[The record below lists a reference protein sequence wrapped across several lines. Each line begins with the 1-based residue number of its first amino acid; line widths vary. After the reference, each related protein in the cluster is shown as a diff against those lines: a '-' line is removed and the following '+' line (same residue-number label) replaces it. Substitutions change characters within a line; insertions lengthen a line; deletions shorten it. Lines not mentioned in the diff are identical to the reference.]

1 MAGTRLD
8 RGRDRTPVGTARPPR
23 SSRPRLTR
31 RQRTRVVRTV
41 QYAVFALLL
50 VLVAVTVDWPT
61 IREGYLNVDKARALF
76 PGILTVALKNTVAY
90 TAMGFAFGLVL
101 GLVLALMRLSSVAPY
116 RWLANIY
123 IEFFRGIPL
132 LLWLFFLGYGVPT
145 ATGRQ
150 LPFFPYSAIVL
161 GLGMPAAAY
170 LAETI
175 RAGIQA
181 VPRGQME
188 AARSLGM
195 SYGRAMRSVVIPQA
209 FRIIIP
215 PLTNELIVLTKDSSL
230 VAILG
235 VTIATKELTK
245 FGRDELNS
253 LVNATPLVVAGLC
266 YLLITVPLSLLV
278 RRLEA
283 RNSRSR

>member
-1 MAGTRLD
+1 MTVRREGGPDVGPPLNRRWSPLASMPRTKRARLI
-8 RGRDRTPVGTARPPR
+8 R
-23 SSRPRLTR
+23 SI
-31 RQRTRVVRTV
+31 
-41 QYAVFALLL
+41 QYAVFVALLL
-50 VLVAVTVDWPT
+50 VVALTVDWPT
-61 IREGYLNVDKARALF
+61 IREGYFNPDKARPLF
-76 PGILTVALKNTVAY
+76 PEILTTALKNTVTY
-90 TAMGFAFGLVL
+90 TAMGFAFGLLL
-101 GLVLALMRLSSVAPY
+101 GLVLALMRLSQVAPY
-116 RWLANIY
+116 RWLANVY

-145 ATGRQ
+145 ATGQQ
-150 LPFFPYSAIVL
+150 LPLSPYSAIAL

-181 VPRGQME
+181 VPKGQME

-195 SYGRAMRSVVIPQA
+195 SQPRAMISIVIPQA

-235 VTIATKELTK
+235 VTVATKELTK
-245 FGRDELNS
+245 FGRDELNT

-283 RNSRSR
+283 RNARAR

>member
-1 MAGTRLD
+1 MPRTKRARLI
-8 RGRDRTPVGTARPPR
+8 RTI
-23 SSRPRLTR
+23 
-31 RQRTRVVRTV
+31 
-41 QYAVFALLL
+41 QYAVFVLVLL
-50 VLVAVTVDWPT
+50 VIVLRVDWAT
-61 IREGYLNVDKARALF
+61 VREGYFNLSKAKPLF
-76 PGILTVALKNTVAY
+76 PDIITIALKNTVIY
-90 TAMGFAFGLVL
+90 TAMGFAFGLVA
-101 GLVLALMRLSSVAPY
+101 GLFFALMRLSTVAPY
-116 RWLANIY
+116 RWFANVY

-150 LPFFPYSAIVL
+150 LPFSPYSAIVL

-181 VPRGQME
+181 VPRGQLE

-195 SYGRAMRSVVIPQA
+195 SQPRAMVSIVIPQA

-235 VTIATKELTK
+235 VAAGTQELTK
-245 FGRDELNS
+245 FGRDELNA
-253 LVNATPLVVAGLC
+253 LVNATPLVIAGLC

-283 RNSRSR
+283 RNARAR

>member
-1 MAGTRLD
+1 MSGATRTS
-8 RGRDRTPVGTARPPR
+8 GVTGPPVAPPKR
-23 SSRPRLTR
+23 RLTR
-31 RQRTRVVRTV
+31 RQRVRVIRSV
-41 QYAVFALLL
+41 QYAVFVAGLVALALL
-50 VLVAVTVDWPT
+50 VDWST
-61 IREGYLNVDKARALF
+61 LSEEYLNPDTARSLF
-76 PGILTVALKNTVAY
+76 PEILTVALKNTAIY
-90 TAMGFAFGLVL
+90 TLMGFAFGMVL
-101 GLVLALMRLSSVAPY
+101 GLVLALMRLSQVRPY

-145 ATGRQ
+145 ATGAQ
-150 LPFFPYSAIVL
+150 LPGSPYTPIVL

-181 VPRGQME
+181 VPRGQTE

-195 SYGRAMRSVVIPQA
+195 SPGRAMVSVVIPQA

-215 PLTNELIVLTKDSSL
+215 PLTNEVIVLTKDSSL

-235 VTIATKELTK
+235 VTVATKELTK
-245 FGRDELNS
+245 FGRDSLNQFVS
-253 LVNATPLVVAGLC
+253 PTPLVVAGLC
-266 YLLITVPLSLLV
+266 YLIITVPLSLLV

-283 RNSRSR
+283 RNNRAR

>member
-1 MAGTRLD
+1 MAVGRQGGPAPSASGRWRSPLARMPRTKRKRLI
-8 RGRDRTPVGTARPPR
+8 RAA
-23 SSRPRLTR
+23 
-31 RQRTRVVRTV
+31 QYTV
-41 QYAVFALLL
+41 FVL
-50 VLVAVTVDWPT
+50 VLAVIALTVDWPT
-61 IREGYLNVDKARALF
+61 IRTGYLNLDKAKPLF
-76 PGILTVALKNTVAY
+76 PTVLTVALKNTVVY
-90 TAMGFAFGLVL
+90 TAMGFAFGLL
-101 GLVLALMRLSSVAPY
+101 IGLFFALMRLSPVRPY
-116 RWLANIY
+116 RWFANVY

-150 LPFFPYSAIVL
+150 LPFSPYSAIAL

-195 SYGRAMRSVVIPQA
+195 SHPRAMASIVIPQA
-209 FRIIIP
+209 FRIIVP

-235 VTIATKELTK
+235 VAAGTQELTK
-245 FGRDELNS
+245 FGRDELNQ

-283 RNSRSR
+283 RNARAR

>member
-1 MAGTRLD
+1 MVVRREAGPD
-8 RGRDRTPVGTARPPR
+8 VRPPANRR
-23 SSRPRLTR
+23 SWSPLASMPRTKRARLIR
-31 RQRTRVVRTV
+31 SIQYVVFV
-41 QYAVFALLL
+41 ALLL
-50 VLVAVTVDWPT
+50 VVALTVDWPT
-61 IREGYLNVDKARALF
+61 IREGYFNFDKARPLF
-76 PGILTVALKNTVAY
+76 PEILTTALKNTVIY
-90 TAMGFAFGLVL
+90 TAMGFGFGLLL
-101 GLVLALMRLSSVAPY
+101 GLVLALMRLSQVAPY
-116 RWLANIY
+116 RWLANAY

-145 ATGRQ
+145 ATGQQ
-150 LPFFPYSAIVL
+150 LPLSPYSAIAL

-181 VPRGQME
+181 VPKGQME

-195 SYGRAMRSVVIPQA
+195 SQPRAMISIVIPQA

-235 VTIATKELTK
+235 VTVATKELTK
-245 FGRDELNS
+245 FGRDELNT

-266 YLLITVPLSLLV
+266 YLLITIPLSMLV

-283 RNSRSR
+283 RNAKAR

>member
-1 MAGTRLD
+1 MTVGRQGGTEVGSPAGRRSWSPLASMP
-8 RGRDRTPVGTARPPR
+8 RTKRA
-23 SSRPRLTR
+23 
-31 RQRTRVVRTV
+31 RVVRGI
-41 QYAVFALLL
+41 QYAVFV
-50 VLVAVTVDWPT
+50 VLVVAVVLTVDWPT
-61 IREGYLNVDKARALF
+61 IREGYFNLDKARPLF
-76 PGILTVALKNTVAY
+76 PEILTTALKNTLIY

-101 GLVLALMRLSSVAPY
+101 GLVLALMRLSRVAPY
-116 RWLANIY
+116 RWVANIY

-145 ATGRQ
+145 ATGQQ
-150 LPFFPYSAIVL
+150 LPLSPYSAITL

-181 VPRGQME
+181 VPKGQLE

-195 SYGRAMRSVVIPQA
+195 SQPRAMVSIVIPQA

-235 VTIATKELTK
+235 VTVGTKELTK

-266 YLLITVPLSLLV
+266 YLLITIPLSLLV

-283 RNSRSR
+283 RNARAR

>member
-1 MAGTRLD
+1 MAA
-8 RGRDRTPVGTARPPR
+8 TARVAG
-23 SSRPRLTR
+23 LTR
-31 RQRTRVVRTV
+31 TQRTRVVRAV
-41 QYAVFALLL
+41 QYSVFVLL
-50 VLVAVTVDWPT
+50 VLVVALAVDWQQ
-61 IREGYLNVDKARALF
+61 IRVSYLNVDNARGLF
-76 PGILTVALKNTVAY
+76 PSIITVALKNTVVY
-90 TAMGFAFGLVL
+90 TAMGFAFGLIL
-101 GLVLALMRLSSVAPY
+101 GLVLALMRLSPVLPY
-116 RWLANIY
+116 RWVANIY

-145 ATGRQ
+145 ATGSQ
-150 LPFFPYSAIVL
+150 LPLSPYSAIVL

-181 VPRGQME
+181 VPKGQLE

-195 SYGRAMRSVVIPQA
+195 SQPRAMVSIVIPQA

-245 FGRDELNS
+245 FGRDELNA
-253 LVNATPLVVAGLC
+253 LTNPTPLVVAGFC

-278 RRLEA
+278 RRLESRNKQA
-283 RNSRSR
+283 R

>member
-1 MAGTRLD
+1 MAQRQPGAAPTAARRWRSPLAALPRTKRTRLI
-8 RGRDRTPVGTARPPR
+8 RGI
-23 SSRPRLTR
+23 
-31 RQRTRVVRTV
+31 
-41 QYAVFALLL
+41 QYAVFVLVLLL
-50 VLVAVTVDWPT
+50 AALSVDWPT
-61 IREGYLNVDKARALF
+61 IREGYFNLDKAKPLF
-76 PGILTVALKNTVAY
+76 PDILTIALKNTVIY
-90 TAMGFAFGLVL
+90 TAMGFAFGLVV
-101 GLVLALMRLSSVAPY
+101 GLFFALMRLSQVRPY
-116 RWLANIY
+116 RWFANVY

-150 LPFFPYSAIVL
+150 LPFSPYSAIVL

-181 VPRGQME
+181 VPRGQIE

-195 SYGRAMRSVVIPQA
+195 SQTRAMASIVIPQA

-235 VTIATKELTK
+235 VAAGTQELTK
-245 FGRDELNS
+245 FGRDELNA
-253 LVNATPLVVAGLC
+253 LVNATPLVVAGFC

-283 RNSRSR
+283 RNAKAR

>member
-1 MAGTRLD
+1 MTLRQQDGPA
-8 RGRDRTPVGTARPPR
+8 
-23 SSRPRLTR
+23 TR
-31 RQRTRVVRTV
+31 RWRAPLASMPRTKRARLIRGI
-41 QYAVFALLL
+41 QYAVFVAVLLL
-50 VLVAVTVDWPT
+50 IAFRVDWAT
-61 IREGYLNVDKARALF
+61 IREGYFNLGKAKPLF
-76 PGILTVALKNTVAY
+76 PDIIVIALKNTVIY
-90 TAMGFAFGLVL
+90 TAMGFAFGLVA
-101 GLVLALMRLSSVAPY
+101 GLVFALMRLSSVLPY
-116 RWLANIY
+116 RWFANVY

-145 ATGRQ
+145 ATGQQ
-150 LPFFPYSAIVL
+150 LPFAPYSAIVL

-181 VPRGQME
+181 VPRGQVE

-195 SYGRAMRSVVIPQA
+195 TQSRAMISIVIPQA

-235 VTIATKELTK
+235 VAAGTQELTK
-245 FGRDELNS
+245 FGRDELNA
-253 LVNATPLVVAGLC
+253 LVNATPLVIAGLC

-278 RRLEA
+278 RRLEVRNA
-283 RNSRSR
+283 RAR

>member
-1 MAGTRLD
+1 MALSQD
-8 RGRDRTPVGTARPPR
+8 RGPDVGGPPR
-23 SSRPRLTR
+23 RRSWSPLASMPRTK
-31 RQRTRVVRTV
+31 RTRVVRGI
-41 QYAVFALLL
+41 QYAVFVVL
-50 VLVAVTVDWPT
+50 LVAVVLTVDWPT
-61 IREGYLNVDKARALF
+61 IREGYFNLDKARPLF
-76 PGILTVALKNTVAY
+76 PEILTTALKNTLIY

-101 GLVLALMRLSSVAPY
+101 GLVLALMRLSQVAPY

-150 LPFFPYSAIVL
+150 LPFSPYSAIVL

-181 VPRGQME
+181 VPKGQLE

-195 SYGRAMRSVVIPQA
+195 SQPRAMVSIVIPQA

-235 VTIATKELTK
+235 VTVGTKELTK
-245 FGRDELNS
+245 FGRDELNT

-266 YLLITVPLSLLV
+266 YLLITIPLSLLV

-283 RNSRSR
+283 RNARAR